1 MSVDKANEGVHWQK
15 IGNGPNLILLH
26 GWGMNGAVWQQ
37 LIPMLSQ
44 HFTLHIADLPGYGHS
59 QHLSADSID
68 AIAQHLLKSA
78 PPQATWLGWS
88 LGGLLAT
95 HIAYH
100 YPERVNQLV
109 TVASSPKFSAHERW
123 RGIKPEV
130 LAAFTQ
136 QLQNDLQVTIER
148 FMALQAMGSPSARQD
163 VKTVK
168 QAVLQRPSPCPHAL
182 ELGLTL
188 LAELDYRQQLA
199 EISQPTFRLY
209 GRLDGLVP
217 NKVAKDLDK
226 VSPHHFSHT
235 FQQSSHAPF
244 ITEPAQFSEILVQQ
258 LR

>member
-1 MSVDKANEGVHWQK
+1 MSADKAGNGVYWQK
-15 IGNGPNLILLH
+15 FGSGPNLILLH

-37 LIPMLSQ
+37 LVPTLSQ

-59 QHLSADSID
+59 QHLSSDSID
-68 AIAQHLLKSA
+68 DIAQLLLVDA
-78 PPQATWLGWS
+78 PQKATWLGWS

-95 HIAYH
+95 HIAYYH
-100 YPERVNQLV
+100 PERVSQLV
-109 TVASSPKFSAHERW
+109 TIASSPKFSAEERW

-136 QLQNDLQVTIER
+136 QLQDDLQVTIER

-168 QAVLQRPSPCPHAL
+168 QAVLQRPAPCPKAL
-182 ELGLTL
+182 ELGLKL
-188 LAELDYRQQLA
+188 LAEIDYRPQLA
-199 EISQPTFRLY
+199 EIALPIFRLY

-226 VSPHHFSHT
+226 VCPHHFSHT

-244 ITEPAQFSEILVQQ
+244 ITEPESFSKILVQQ